1 MKKKL
6 FILFFIL
13 SALSSSITFSQI
25 LNSYGIKS
33 GLNSAWQIET
43 FLSKNYPTANKQGF
57 VFGIYADWLKGP
69 WYSINTEV
77 NYSQK
82 GSQIVSTSVYVLNG
96 EVTNTVSDIRLNYL
110 SVLITPDIYME
121 LMGIKFYAF
130 AGPRIDFG
138 LNKYYNVTGTDPM
151 FKSLAAH
158 WDNYRLHNY
167 KNFQYGFTMGVGLQ
181 IKNILPLPVGVEV
194 RYNPNYNN
202 IFEDDFSTVKN
213 YSLDFLLTVAL

>member
-1 MKKKL
+1 MNKKL
-6 FILFFIL
+6 FIIFFIL

-33 GLNSAWQIET
+33 GLNSAWQTET
-43 FLSKNYPTANKQGF
+43 LFGKNYPSGNKQGF
-57 VFGIYADWLKGP
+57 VFGIYAEWLKSP

-82 GSQIVSTSVYVLNG
+82 GNQWVSSLVYILNG
-96 EVTNTVSDIRLNYL
+96 DVINTVSDIRVNYL

-121 LMGIKFYAF
+121 LLGIKFYAF
-130 AGPRIDFG
+130 AGPRIDFE

-151 FKSLAAH
+151 SRSRWASSDNEILKKYKS
-158 WDNYRLHNY
+158 
-167 KNFQYGFTMGVGLQ
+167 FQYGFTVGVGLQ
-181 IKNILPLPVGVEV
+181 IKDILPLPVGVEV
-194 RYNPNYNN
+194 RYNPNTSNVW
-202 IFEDDFSTVKN
+202 EDEYSNTKN